1 MSDKDFTIADMIS
14 AAKGESPSE
23 FQTAFDSLIV
33 DRIAKQVDA
42 ARQEVA
48 KNYFNTDD
56 EQSAETQEVTT
67 DENTEASAGSETGEE

>member
-1 MSDKDFTIADMIS
+1 MSDKDFTIADMIN
-14 AAKGESPSE
+14 AARGETPSD
-23 FQTAFDSLIV
+23 FQTAFDALIV
-33 DRIAKQVDA
+33 DRIVAQVDA

-56 EQSAETQEVTT
+56 EESAETQEVTT